1 MATPFSFEEASQPV
15 NQPEQAQNQPVGF
28 SFEEAMQ
35 PPPQQGFSFEQ
46 AFAPVGAEPEEP
58 FVEKTQNPFM
68 GMIGRVAGLAGS
80 GIEAVAEVGERAG
93 DWLETNLPISGLSK
107 EEVAQQKQLQPLFN
121 WAKSL
126 KDYERNVGY
135 APTTKL
141 KDLGENPLTT
151 VPFIAERVITSAPD
165 MAAAVLNLP
174 AYVGARTKE
183 ILDERV
189 KNDNKTLDDAT
200 VGDVT
205 SAAAAAVIE
214 GTLERFATRRLGLG
228 EAPAGTSKAGRI
240 TREGGV
246 QAGTE
251 ATEETAA
258 YAGEALG
265 TEKGFDTMTALERA
279 AEGAIVGGGLGATAQ
294 GVKEALPKRETEED
308 KLITELRGLEPEPT
322 AEEDIGEVVQP
333 EVRDERAEPRVRQPE
348 PRVDT
353 GAVEP
358 SVSVPIRGDETA
370 AGVAQPVAE
379 RVVDDSGLPSGVTER
394 AAEGDV
400 ALEQGAFTFEEA
412 TQPEV
417 TTPAPTERI
426 LEARRAAAGE
436 FNQVNPP
443 QSLID
448 LAKQVNEADAKASY
462 PAAKTA
468 ATKLGRRLN
477 RELESFAGEVL
488 GRTPTDE
495 EIGKLNSRLSQF
507 IDPEF
512 TTPSVTFDF
521 NTLIPQDDPKSVEKF
536 AELKQGK
543 KKAYA
548 QYTPLVNDLE
558 TTAGQ
563 LASFIQ
569 ERGFDPNNLAE
580 LRSAPTEVQDAIKL
594 LNALGADAR
603 NMGQS
608 VRNQERQYASSKTED
623 ARLAAKE
630 KAAVANSR
638 LTESVK
644 GTISTA
650 QNFLQNPTAGTGDIV
665 FSDTR
670 QATPGGK
677 GTDAKLVRQLASRV
691 MTEWE
696 NAPRTK
702 VVQSIAELPDYMQE
716 QIKRDNVNPQ
726 GAYDP
731 RSNQVFLISDNLRSA
746 DDVFMTVAHEAL
758 GHFGLRSILGDS
770 YTRVMNEIYNG
781 HKDVKAKADAKQ
793 KANSKMTREIAVEEV
808 LAEMAETAPK
818 PTPALR
824 RLFDAI
830 RRFARRIGMKLTGV
844 TDGELQQLVANASRY
859 VRRGK
864 LKYDPFT
871 KGVVQEGGPKAVIG
885 DKAVYDVVK
894 RDARLSDKR
903 IKDLYSTWA
912 YVGEDADTKAY
923 LGFVR
928 PQEFLEA
935 TTTPRELA
943 YMREREFTPLDR
955 EKIAGEIQPI
965 FLQIGQES
973 KEYGAPLDARGTIIG
988 HEGRHRM
995 MALQKAGVEE
1005 VPVVFINGY
1014 SGQRVRDA
1022 KPIKRADFDG
1032 QSWGDVG
1039 QGQGFTAYDLIPISY
1054 EYRNQIKETFGGE
1067 ADVVFSAAPPAVAAL
1082 DSVYSQGFKSEAGP
1096 NRVNPAQNPNTE
1108 KMSQGRP
1115 EWNNVKGKFNL
1126 KAITGMAP
1134 TARQVL
1140 YKTLTLRMLKDIAG
1154 KRLPQLGRA
1163 IDVTEKMVAMRT
1175 AIQRDGADILDKV
1188 QALAKTKK
1196 GRDQIRLMGEIQVQ
1210 ATMLETD
1217 PDPQSKFY
1225 KPNATLEK
1233 AWKALGP
1240 EAQGIYREM
1249 RGFYEVQ
1256 IDGMVNDMMERVD
1269 RNLADDP
1276 LAAAELK
1283 KSIIEEFGPKN
1294 RKGPYFP
1301 LRRFGNHWFQVGK
1314 GDNKEFYMFESANDR
1329 DYWMAERV
1337 KELQAGGNQDAI
1349 DEMSSG
1355 DQLRGDSMS
1364 SSPALKPIMDKIE
1377 AMVDASALELADPNK
1392 SAQAVAEIKDSL
1404 KQLQY
1409 TLLPGTNLR
1418 KMFIHRKGV
1427 QGASTDAVRAFST
1440 SVVNLAYQRARTKY
1454 SELFYQNVDNGFA
1467 MLQNEP
1473 NTQETRVLRDMMIE
1487 LDSRTDHI
1495 LGIEPT
1501 TPAEKISNGLTQFSF
1516 LYLLTAPASALVNVF
1531 GMTAVGLPYA
1541 GAAYGYP
1548 QVAAK
1553 SLGYLQKYIATAPKF
1568 RDGNTVFPTLDKA
1581 TSLTDV
1587 QRRAYDR
1594 FLHDN
1599 AIDVSLTQDIMG
1611 LSQAPFEKY
1620 SFARNKVVR
1629 GLSALFHHSERLN
1642 REVLNMTVF
1651 DLAYDKKT
1659 KAGMDPEL
1667 AFEEAVQEA
1676 KDISMMSLGDFTRT
1690 SKPPILT
1697 GPVTRIVFQFKQYS
1711 LLMTYNLLRNTMVG
1725 FNPFAKNLTAEQK
1738 AEAKE
1743 ARRRMY
1749 GVVGVTALYAGLKGM
1764 PIFTA
1769 TSFMAETLNSIFGD
1783 DEDDWDFEYWLQGY
1797 LQDTVGGTAAAS
1809 IMRGVIAQGTN
1820 ASLSERM
1827 GLDLVDLWFRDS
1839 GFQRSAED
1847 SAKEFA
1853 LANLGPTFSIMMNF
1867 AKAKDLHDN
1876 YNGERALETM
1886 LPTVMRNL
1894 ATVRRYLK
1902 DGEAQ
1907 TTRGITIDDDI
1918 SYSDLFV
1925 KALGFTPED
1934 IMQKQKATIARKGAQ
1949 DKINLRRER
1958 LLAGMYMA
1966 LHTDDEDVNEA
1977 VLEKIMEFNDK
1988 YPEVAIT
1995 SDTIQQSLSRK
2006 LKDKAKQETLGGV
2019 EPKLAGRLEER
2030 FRSLSE

>member
-15 NQPEQAQNQPVGF
+15 DQPEQAQDQPVGF
-28 SFEEAMQ
+28 SFEEAVQ

-107 EEVAQQKQLQPLFN
+107 EEIQQQKQLQPLFD
-121 WAKSL
+121 WAKNL
-126 KDYERNVGY
+126 KDYERNIGY

-141 KDLGENPLTT
+141 KELAPNVLN
-151 VPFIAERVITSAPD
+151 VIPFVAERVITSAPD

-214 GTLERFATRRLGLG
+214 GTLERFATKRLGLG

-240 TREGGV
+240 GRETGV

-251 ATEETAA
+251 ATQELASYT
-258 YAGEALG
+258 GEAAG
-265 TEKGFDTMTALERA
+265 TEKGFDPMTALERT
-279 AEGAIVGGGLGATAQ
+279 AEAAIVGGGLGAAVQ
-294 GVKEALPKRETEED
+294 GGKEALPKRETTED

-322 AEEDIGEVVQP
+322 TEEDIGEVVQP
-333 EVRDERAEPRVRQPE
+333 EVRDERAEPRVGQ

-358 SVSVPIRGDETA
+358 GVSVPVGGDETA
-370 AGVAQPVAE
+370 AGVTQPVAE
-379 RVVDDSGLPSGVTER
+379 RVVDDSGVPVGVTER
-394 AAEGDV
+394 AGEGDV
-400 ALEQGAFTFEEA
+400 AVEAAPAQEGFTFEEA

-417 TTPAPTERI
+417 TTPAP
-426 LEARRAAAGE
+426 EAIPAPAPSPT
-436 FNQVNPP
+436 FN
-443 QSLID
+443 
-448 LAKQVNEADAKASY
+448 
-462 PAAKTA
+462 
-468 ATKLGRRLN
+468 
-477 RELESFAGEVL
+477 
-488 GRTPTDE
+488 
-495 EIGKLNSRLSQF
+495 
-507 IDPEF
+507 
-512 TTPSVTFDF
+512 F

-536 AELKQGK
+536 AEIKEGK

-548 QYTPLVNDLE
+548 QYTPLVKDLE

-563 LASFIQ
+563 LASFIE

-594 LNALGADAR
+594 LNALGSDAK

-623 ARLAAKE
+623 ARVAAKE

-644 GTISTA
+644 QTISTA
-650 QNFLQNPTAGTGDIV
+650 QNFLQNPTTGTGDIV
-665 FSDTR
+665 FSETR
-670 QATPGGK
+670 QAVPGGK
-677 GTDAKLVRQLASRV
+677 GADAKLVRQLASRV

-702 VVQSIAELPDYMQE
+702 VVQSIVELPDYMQE

-758 GHFGLRSILGDS
+758 GHFGLRSILGDG

-781 HKDVKAKADAKQ
+781 HKDVKTKADAKL
-793 KANSKMTREIAVEEV
+793 KANKNMTREVAVEEV
-808 LAEMAETAPK
+808 LAEMAETSPK

-830 RRFARRIGMKLTGV
+830 RRFARRINMKLTDV

-859 VRRGK
+859 VRRGE

-903 IKDLYSTWA
+903 IKDLYSSFA

-923 LGFVR
+923 IGFVR

-935 TTTPRELA
+935 TTTPKELA

-955 EKIAGEIQPI
+955 EKIAGETQPI

-973 KEYGAPLDARGTIIG
+973 KEYGAPLDIRGTIIG

-1217 PDPQSKFY
+1217 PDPQSKFH
-1225 KPNATLEK
+1225 KPNATLDK
-1233 AWKALGP
+1233 AWKALSP
-1240 EAQGIYREM
+1240 EAQAIYREM

-1256 IDGMVNDMMERVD
+1256 IDGMVNDMIERVD

-1301 LRRFGNHWFQVGK
+1301 LRRFGSYWFQVGK

-1337 KELQAGGNQDAI
+1337 KELQAEGNQAAV

-1355 DQLRGDSMS
+1355 DQLREDTMS

-1377 AMVDASALELADPNK
+1377 AMVDASALELTDPNK

-1467 MLQNEP
+1467 MLQTEP
-1473 NTQETRVLRDMMIE
+1473 NTQETRALRDMMIE
-1487 LDSRTDHI
+1487 LDSRTGHI

-1516 LYLLTAPASALVNVF
+1516 LYLLTAPASAMVNVF

-1620 SFARNKVVR
+1620 SFAQNKLVR
-1629 GLSALFHHSERLN
+1629 GISSLFHHSERLN

-1659 KAGMDPEL
+1659 KAGMNPEL
-1667 AFEEAVQEA
+1667 AFEEAIQEA

-1738 AEAKE
+1738 AQAKE

-1769 TSFMAETLNSIFGD
+1769 TAFMAETLNSIFGD

-1809 IMRGVIAQGTN
+1809 IMRGVVAQGTN

-1827 GLDLVDLWFRDS
+1827 SLDLVDLWFRDS

-1847 SAKEFA
+1847 TAKEFA

-1907 TTRGITIDDDI
+1907 TARGVTIDDDI
-1918 SYSDLFV
+1918 SYSDLVV

-1966 LHTDDEDVNEA
+1966 LHFDDEDMNEA

-2006 LKDKAKQETLGGV
+2006 IKDKAKQETLGGV